1 MMFEVG
7 QMVVSIEDFT
17 GCINAPLHPRL
28 PRKGEIFTVREIVPF
43 PDLVPGL
50 CFEEI
55 MSLANPDCGREQTF
69 ASKWFR
75 PVRKTSIEE
84 LRKLVAPVPRQP
96 VPVE

>member
-1 MMFEVG
+1 MFEVG
-7 QMVVSIEDFT
+7 QMVVSLRDWAKSPFR
-17 GCINAPLHPRL
+17 ALHPRL
-28 PRKGEIFTVREIVPF
+28 PAAGEIFTVREIVPF

-75 PVRKTSIEE
+75 PVRKTDISE

-96 VPVE
+96 VRVE